1 MGGGASRGRR
11 STAASDSAHSAGGAA
26 RGQRSVQAA
35 ADAKRVLFYG
45 LDGAGKTWL
54 IGALRD
60 GCGDGDGGEVG
71 GGADNGAALALPPGR
86 TAEVVDTVICEAA
99 QALGGDAGG
108 MPGKAA
114 PWIAVDLPGRLR
126 FRAAGMSRLDEL
138 AAADDFAAGGS
149 IHAVVVVVDG
159 RSARRLPLAFE
170 ELLWVLHHPVVVER
184 HIPVAVV
191 VTEKDITER
200 EMERERAE
208 EGGDNGGEEVGLN
221 RGAEGLGRGPVR
233 PRSATAALRSWV
245 ERRGPFETE
254 VRIAA
259 GASAKDAMAAI
270 RWALP
275 A

>member
-11 STAASDSAHSAGGAA
+11 STAASDAAHSAGGAA
-26 RGQRSVQAA
+26 RGQRSVQVA

-54 IGALRD
+54 IRALRD

-71 GGADNGAALALPPGR
+71 GGAGAALALPPGR
-86 TAEVVDTVICEAA
+86 TAEVVDTVIGGAS
-99 QALGGDAGG
+99 QAIGGDAGG

-138 AAADDFAAGGS
+138 AVADDLAAGGR

-200 EMERERAE
+200 ETERESAE
-208 EGGDNGGEEVGLN
+208 EGCGDGREEVRLN
-221 RGAEGLGRGPVR
+221 RGAKGLGRGPVR

-254 VRIAA
+254 VRIAV
-259 GASAKDAMAAI
+259 GATAKDAMAAI
-270 RWALP
+270 QWALP

>member
-11 STAASDSAHSAGGAA
+11 STAASDAAHSAGGAA
-26 RGQRSVQAA
+26 RGQRSVQVA

-54 IGALRD
+54 IRALRD

-71 GGADNGAALALPPGR
+71 GGAGAALALPPGR
-86 TAEVVDTVICEAA
+86 TAEVVDTVIGGAS
-99 QALGGDAGG
+99 QAIGGDAGG

-138 AAADDFAAGGS
+138 AVADDLAAGGS

-200 EMERERAE
+200 ETERESAE
-208 EGGDNGGEEVGLN
+208 EGCGDGREEVRLN
-221 RGAEGLGRGPVR
+221 RGAKGLGRGPVR

-254 VRIAA
+254 VRIAV
-259 GASAKDAMAAI
+259 GATAKDAMAAI
-270 RWALP
+270 QWALP